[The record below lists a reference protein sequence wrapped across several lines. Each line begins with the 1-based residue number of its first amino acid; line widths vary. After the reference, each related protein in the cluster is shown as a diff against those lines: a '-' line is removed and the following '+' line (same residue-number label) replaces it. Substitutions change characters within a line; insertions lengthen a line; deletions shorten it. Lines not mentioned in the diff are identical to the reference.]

1 MAKCSGSASDHQKT
15 WQKHKDTSSTMAAA
29 GSSKAAASADA
40 VSAAPASSAVAVK
53 ATQERDKKRAALRAA
68 NLDTWAS
75 GPSPPTG
82 ALDSSLKK
90 NTAFV
95 KRVKQGLGLESRD
108 AALKD
113 IATLNLDKYVE
124 EVVQMVPDG
133 LSRCSSL
140 KDYLAAAEV
149 LTALHKRFGPS
160 ALSVP
165 LTELLGS
172 LLSPPSKA
180 VLQATSAEQRERD
193 EASRVQRQKG
203 LLRVVAELALVQL
216 LGSVDKQRS
225 EHASIDWLF
234 KIIKDLLSNDREHAN
249 IPILTTLLKALG
261 ATLLSP
267 ANAPAPTPAEAQA
280 EPSADQLPELVTLEQ
295 KDKLQKLL
303 ATYFETLR
311 RRIVREHE
319 RLQEQ
324 DRRNHEAYIRSGEI
338 FEDRQQ
344 TFEKTTKT
352 FEKLLDSARQ
362 LAELLDLPMPKLA
375 ESVQSSSIGLNL
387 DAKSAFE
394 RDDEDYSSGR
404 LPWEDEDTRRF
415 YEDVPDLR
423 DQVPMDLLLAGS
435 NPALNAKLSRTGW
448 NEKPKED
455 GSGDAPAGTAAAV
468 DEMEG
473 IEHEDGAATP
483 RASGSAPGSPISVF
497 KEFAEEDEDL
507 PIPTAETA
515 SDEPGSASAK
525 MNVLLMRLPE
535 LTSRDAIDN
544 AAIEFGF
551 LNTKANRGRIMR
563 TISSIS
569 RNRSDLA
576 PYYARLVALLNKY
589 MPDVGGGVVAWLND
603 EFRVIHKKRLPEWT
617 EKRARNAQY
626 LAELTKFKV
635 TPIHVIFHCLKVLLD
650 DFSTYSIETLSI
662 LLETCGRFLLRTE
675 QTSERMKNTL
685 ELLRRKRAST
695 HIDQRFLLLLDNA
708 YYFCNP
714 PERKAIEQKKRL
726 PIELYI
732 RHLFYDMLAKRTLEK
747 VLKLLRK
754 MAWDDPA
761 VRKYLFKAFTKP
773 WRIKFGNVHLL
784 AILLFE
790 LQTYHPDFVIE
801 VLEQVCE
808 AVVAGLETNVFQ
820 FNQRRVA
827 VLRYFGE
834 LYNYRLINSKL
845 VFDQLWSFTTF
856 GHPYGRPLPGQFTPL
871 DAPDDYFRI
880 RLICTLLDACGACFD
895 QGSLKKRLDSFLT
908 FFNLYVLSKTQPLPM
923 EIDFMLSD
931 TLEALRPGLAFKTQ
945 FEKVALAVDE
955 MFALQQTHAAPVV
968 AGEEEVGEED
978 ESDSDDDEDGDSDS
992 SGDDEDEDEDD
1003 DEDEDEEEDEE
1014 GLEDD
1019 QRAIE
1024 LDRLAEDNRRADE
1037 DFDRELAKMIA
1048 ESNPGG
1054 VGAGQSSRQ
1063 RNLIHAGLPML
1074 QRGPSTPF
1082 GRSTT
1087 TMAPTETAG
1096 RPEGANARSEQ
1107 EGHMRFSLLS
1117 KKGSKATTTDVHVP
1131 MSAAIAIQT
1140 RSKQLQDEAERR
1152 HLKELVLAYGL
1163 REDDDERL
1171 SLEEALRAQGI
1182 RIKTK
1187 TKS

>member
-1 MAKCSGSASDHQKT
+1 MATAT
-15 WQKHKDTSSTMAAA
+15 AA
-29 GSSKAAASADA
+29 GEGRKTAANSDAPPAAPSS
-40 VSAAPASSAVAVK
+40 SAATVR
-53 ATQERDKKRAALRAA
+53 ATQERDKRRAALRAS
-68 NLDTWAS
+68 NLETWSS

-95 KRVKQGLGLESRD
+95 KRIKQGLGLENRD
-108 AALKD
+108 AAIKE

-124 EVVQMVPDG
+124 EVVQMVPEG
-133 LSRCSSL
+133 LSRCSSA

-165 LTELLGS
+165 LTDLLGS

-180 VLQATSAEQRERD
+180 VLQAISAEQRERD

-216 LGSVDKQRS
+216 VGGADKQRDQ
-225 EHASIDWLF
+225 HASIDWLF
-234 KIIKDLLSNDREHAN
+234 RIIKDLLSNDREHAN
-249 IPILTTLLKALG
+249 IPILITLLKALG

-267 ANAPAPTPAEAQA
+267 SNVAGPTPAEAQA
-280 EPSADQLPELVTLEQ
+280 EPSPDQLPELVTFEQ
-295 KDKLQKLL
+295 KDRLQKLL

-311 RRIVREHE
+311 RRIVREHA

-344 TFEKTTKT
+344 NFEKTTKS
-352 FEKLLDSARQ
+352 FEKLLDSSRQ
-362 LAELLDLPMPKLA
+362 LAELLNLPMPKLA

-435 NPALNAKLSRTGW
+435 NPVLNAKLSRTGW
-448 NEKPKED
+448 DDKTKGENDNAAEA
-455 GSGDAPAGTAAAV
+455 SGVAG

-473 IEHEDGAATP
+473 VEHEDGDATP
-483 RASGSAPGSPISVF
+483 KANGSPPGSPRSVL
-497 KEFAEEDEDL
+497 EEIAVDHDEPL
-507 PIPTAETA
+507 ITPTTDTTPE
-515 SDEPGSASAK
+515 EPGSASAK

-535 LTSRDAIDN
+535 LTSRDAIDG

-551 LNTKANRGRIMR
+551 LNTKANRGRMMR
-563 TISSIS
+563 TLSQMYK
-569 RNRSDLA
+569 NRSDLP

-589 MPDVGGGVVAWLND
+589 MPDIGSGVVAWLND
-603 EFRVIHKKRLPEWT
+603 EFRVIHKRRLSEWT

-626 LAELTKFKV
+626 LGELTKFKV
-635 TPIHVIFHCLKVLLD
+635 CPIHVIFHCLKVCLD
-650 DFSTYSIETLSI
+650 DFSTYTIETLSI

-675 QTSERMKNTL
+675 QTSERMKNAL
-685 ELLRRKRAST
+685 ELLRRKRAAT

-714 PERKAIEQKKRL
+714 PERKAVEQKKRP
-726 PIELYI
+726 PIEQYI
-732 RHLFYDMLAKRTLEK
+732 RHLFYDMLSRKTLEK

-801 VLEQVCE
+801 VLEQACE
-808 AVVAGLETNVFQ
+808 DVVTGLESNVFQ

-827 VLRYFGE
+827 VVRYFGE
-834 LYNYRLINSKL
+834 LYNYRLINSKMI
-845 VFDQLWSFTTF
+845 FDQLWSFTTF

-880 RLICTLLDACGACFD
+880 RLICTLLDTCGACFD
-895 QGSLKKRLDSFLT
+895 QGSLKRRLDSFLT

-931 TLEALRPGLAFKTQ
+931 TLEALRPKLVFKTE
-945 FEKVALAVDE
+945 FEEVAVAVDQ
-955 MFALQQTHAAPVV
+955 MFALQRANEAPATTAVV
-968 AGEEEVGEED
+968 IPDGGEAGEDD
-978 ESDSDDDEDGDSDS
+978 ESDSEDDEDGDSDS
-992 SGDDEDEDEDD
+992 SGDEEDDDDDEEDD
-1003 DEDEDEEEDEE
+1003 DEEGDEEEEEEDEDIE
-1014 GLEDD
+1014 AEERALELER
-1019 QRAIE
+1019 Q
-1024 LDRLAEDNRRADE
+1024 AEDSRRADE

-1048 ESNPGG
+1048 ESNPASA
-1054 VGAGQSSRQ
+1054 GASQANRQ
-1063 RNLIHAGLPML
+1063 RNLLDAGLPVL

-1087 TMAPTETAG
+1087 ATMAGAG
-1096 RPEGANARSEQ
+1096 MGTTSEGANAGAEP

-1163 REDDDERL
+1163 REDDDEKL
-1171 SLEEALRAQGI
+1171 SLEDALRAQGI
-1182 RIKTK
+1182 RVK
-1187 TKS
+1187 TKSRS